1 MNKRKGFTL
10 MELVVVIAIL
20 AVLGLLLYPQIT
32 NYLNNAHDAVDKA
45 NVVTLNKNT
54 AMYSVEHPNNSPD
67 IFSGLSSD
75 DARQQALVDD
85 GYLKEIV
92 KPTKEGNQISW
103 DVAQQLW
110 VLKLGSGGSAFS
122 KDGTILDQ
130 RENAKVYDPS
140 NPYSEYGTYIIKDK
154 NGNDRYIKCIRK
166 EGCNGKPPLP
176 EDMVFNS
183 AWKEVSLDY
192 NVHNY
197 YEKGDIILYNGKY
210 YKYTCDSPLG
220 TIIPGQGP
228 TIDPPDKSVDFVEV
242 NADGNGGWN

>member
-32 NYLNNAHDAVDKA
+32 NYLNNAKDAVDKA

-54 AMYSVEHPNNSPD
+54 AMYSVEHPNNTND
-67 IFSGLSSD
+67 IFSGLGSD

-92 KPTKEGNQISW
+92 KPTKEGNQILW

-110 VLKLGSGGSAFS
+110 VLKLGNGGSAFS

-130 RENAKVYDPS
+130 RENAKEYNNEQNHSYGDVYM
-140 NPYSEYGTYIIKDK
+140 IKDAS
-154 NGNDRYIKCIRK
+154 NNVRYIKCVSK
-166 EGCNGKPPLP
+166 SGCNGTPPTSPTL
-176 EDMVFNS
+176 DNKS
-183 AWKEVSLDY
+183 SWKEVTLNYYRY
-192 NVHNY
+192 NN
-197 YEKGDIILYNGKY
+197 YEKGDIIEHNGSY
-210 YKYTCDSPLG
+210 YRYTNDGTLPTDYKEPGDS
-220 TIIPGQGP
+220 
-228 TIDPPDKSVDFVEV
+228 KDFEKVTS
-242 NADGNGGWN
+242 DGNGGWN